1 MSPTSNKTNYMNSL
15 KNKAF
20 FIEIALRGYKALK
33 NFYQSTIQNVALF
46 NAIKYNRIWRILTT
60 PQIKR

>member
-1 MSPTSNKTNYMNSL
+1 MNSL